1 MGALVGNGVRFGAAA
16 PVMAAG
22 EGIET
27 MLSLVA
33 AVPHLPAIAA
43 LSAAHL
49 SALAFPP
56 KLRRLYVAREPDR
69 AGSLAFAR
77 LVDRAREPDIE
88 ILPIVSHGADLN
100 ADLQAF
106 GLDTLRE
113 RVLAQML
120 VEDRP

>member
-1 MGALVGNGVRFGAAA
+1 MGILVGNGVRFGAAA
-16 PVMAAG
+16 PVMVAG

-27 MLSLVA
+27 VLSLVA
-33 AVPHLPAIAA
+33 AIPSLPGIAA

-49 SALAFPP
+49 GALAFPP
-56 KLRRLYVAREPDR
+56 NLRRLYVAREPDR
-69 AGSLAFAR
+69 AGNLAFAR
-77 LVDRAREPDIE
+77 LVERARGQDIE

-106 GLDTLRE
+106 GLDALRE
-113 RVLAQML
+113 RVLAQMR